1 MLLPKRGTKPRWWG
15 FSRGAGRIRVSLLMS
30 AGWVGPLVR
39 SRFAAVA
46 GVYVLGIAV
55 AGALVAGGVHR
66 LAVALMDEPV
76 SQTAAVQ
83 PAIQRSQNLAK
94 QAPISRIP
102 PAGSQ

>member
-1 MLLPKRGTKPRWWG
+1 
-15 FSRGAGRIRVSLLMS
+15 MS
-30 AGWVGPLVR
+30 FGWVGPLAR

-46 GVYVLGIAV
+46 GAYVLGIAV

-76 SQTAAVQ
+76 IQAPVVR

-102 PAGSQ
+102 PASSQTLVR